1 MGDAL
6 LFVGRLHKLK
16 SLDVLI
22 KASSIV
28 VQRYGRDVRFLVIG
42 PGDLVPYIV
51 LAARLQVEAG
61 FLFLG
66 FVDEDMKIG
75 ALDALVC
82 LMLPNISDYAEVY
95 YMVISEAWTRRKPV
109 VISSVGGI
117 PYRVKYVENQ
127 VLVSLRDPERL
138 VGALLMLLEGKEL
151 VKRLGGRA
159 STRWRLGVALA
170 EEFTKALR
178 GSAKAEAKRECL
190 SSPL

>member
-1 MGDAL
+1 VGDVV

-16 SLDVLI
+16 SLDVPI

-28 VQRYGRDVRFLVIG
+28 VQRYGRDVRFLVID
-42 PGDLVPYIV
+42 PGDPVPYIV
-51 LAARLQVEAG
+51 LAARLRVETR

-82 LMLPNISDYAEVY
+82 LMLPNIGDYAEVY

-117 PYRVKYVENQ
+117 PYRVKYVENR

-138 VGALLMLLEGKEL
+138 VGALLMLLEA
-151 VKRLGGRA
+151 RN
-159 STRWRLGVALA
+159 S
-170 EEFTKALR
+170 LR
-178 GSAKAEAKRECL
+178 GWVGELLRGGDLESH
-190 SSPL
+190 